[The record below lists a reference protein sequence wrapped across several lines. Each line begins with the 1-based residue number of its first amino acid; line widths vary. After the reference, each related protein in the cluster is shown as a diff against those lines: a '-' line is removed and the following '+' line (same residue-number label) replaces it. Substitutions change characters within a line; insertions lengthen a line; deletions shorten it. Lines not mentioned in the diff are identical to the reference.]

1 MRVSPTRDA
10 APPDRA
16 AFGRVISELALHP
29 VDDPRK
35 LRDALG
41 TFATGVTIVATC
53 DPSGEPVG
61 FTANSFGSVSLDP
74 PLVLFSLSKQAQ
86 SLRAFLSASAFA
98 VNVLSEDQQALSD
111 RFATRLADK
120 WQGVAHETWQLGVP
134 ILSDSLASFE
144 CEYRYTYDAGD
155 HVIFVGEVK
164 RMDRRPGGR
173 PLVYHTGRYRRLA
186 PEDDEPPPSG

>member
-1 MRVSPTRDA
+1 
-10 APPDRA
+10 
-16 AFGRVISELALHP
+16 LHP

-41 TFATGVTIVATC
+41 TFATGVTIITTLG
-53 DPSGEPVG
+53 PLGEPVG

-86 SLRAFLSASAFA
+86 SLVAFQAASAFA

-111 RFATRLADK
+111 RFATRHADK
-120 WQGVAHETWQLGVP
+120 WEGVAHETWQLGVP

-144 CEYRYTYDAGD
+144 CAYRYRYDAGD

-164 RMDRRPGGR
+164 RMNRRTGGS
-173 PLVYHTGRYRRLA
+173 PLVYHAGRYRRLV
-186 PEDDEPPPSG
+186 PEGGGKTTPA

>member
-1 MRVSPTRDA
+1 
-10 APPDRA
+10 
-16 AFGRVISELALHP
+16 LHP

-41 TFATGVTIVATC
+41 TFATGVTIVTTLG
-53 DPSGEPVG
+53 PGGEPVG

-86 SLRAFLSASAFA
+86 SLRAFQSASAFA

-111 RFATRLADK
+111 RFATSSTDK
-120 WQGVAHETWQLGVP
+120 WKDVAHETWQLGVP

-144 CEYRYTYDAGD
+144 CEYRYTYDGGD

-164 RMDRRPGGR
+164 RMDRREAGR
-173 PLVYHTGRYRRLA
+173 PLVYHIGRYRRLA
-186 PEDDEPPPSG
+186 PEDTE